1 MSTTYTARAQ
11 LGYPAVGDSGW
22 GATYNT
28 IVTTLD
34 GFNALGA
41 LAVTLKEV
49 PSASLNVA
57 VAAGSYRK
65 ADGTVASYAGTA
77 SQAMTTAATN
87 YVYLTD
93 SGTLTVNTSGFP
105 AATNV
110 VRLAVVVAGAS
121 TITSITD
128 ARIAHRSEGATTY
141 LALAG
146 GTFADSG
153 GVVTVE
159 TGTTNGVKIGGSS
172 SSKLALWGA
181 TPVVQPSTTGTSTG
195 FTAGSGTAVKDDSTF
210 TGGTGSTAY
219 RISDVVKALKQL
231 GALAS

>member
-1 MSTTYTARAQ
+1 MSTTYTTRAG
-11 LGYPAVGDSGW
+11 LGYPASGDSGW
-22 GATYNT
+22 AATLNAA
-28 IVTTLD
+28 IAALD
-34 GFNALGA
+34 GFNSLGA
-41 LAVTLKEV
+41 LAVTLTEV

-57 VAAGSYRK
+57 VAGGVYRK
-65 ADGTVASYAGTA
+65 ADGTLATYAGAA

-93 SGTLTVNTSGFP
+93 GGTLTVNTSGFP
-105 AATNV
+105 ATNH

-128 ARIAHRSEGATTY
+128 ARVSHRSEGVTTY

-146 GTFADSG
+146 GTFSDSG

-195 FTAGSGTAVKDDSTF
+195 FTAGSGTAVNDASTF

>member
-1 MSTTYTARAQ
+1 MSTTYTTRAK

-41 LAVTLKEV
+41 LAVTPAEV

-57 VAAGSYRK
+57 VAAGSYVK
-65 ADGTVASYAGTA
+65 SDGTIGTYAGTA

-93 SGTLTVNTSGFP
+93 GGTLTVDTSGFP
-105 AATNV
+105 ANTFH

-121 TITSITD
+121 TITSVTD
-128 ARIAHRSEGATTY
+128 ARLYSVSVGISQPASANQAAVGSLATQSLT
-141 LALAG
+141 AS
-146 GTFADSG
+146 SG
-153 GVVTVE
+153 
-159 TGTTNGVKIGGSS
+159 S
-172 SSKLALWGA
+172 A
-181 TPVVQPSTTGTSTG
+181 STT
-195 FTAGSGTAVKDDSTF
+195 
-210 TGGTGSTAY
+210 
-219 RISDVVKALKQL
+219 ISDVGGSFSQTTLNDNFKSLATEMGHALTDLTSLKTLVNQL
-231 GALAS
+231 RADLVTKGVIKGSA